1 MYAARHPGP
10 STRGRAAGRLRIAP
24 QGACSCPAK
33 KALNAGNIKSQ
44 ESAVPAS
51 SSQSWIMRPDS
62 VHRATQRLAL
72 PGNDAQPSAKTAA
85 AMSAAAMSAGE
96 AACTAMSADEAGLTA
111 GPMGDEGGP
120 AASTVGNYWPMAIVP
135 AVVMVVHPMIVPVA
149 IVASFMVAIAAHK
162 PERVQVAVVT
172 VIGVAVVAVAVR
184 VIGPGPCTSRQGDT
198 DAKHQAWSKQKLPA
212 LRDTHDNLTITRV
225 QHSLRGDAI
234 ATGKW

>member
-1 MYAARHPGP
+1 MTP
-10 STRGRAAGRLRIAP
+10 SHERDRVACPIRIA
-24 QGACSCPAK
+24 
-33 KALNAGNIKSQ
+33 
-44 ESAVPAS
+44 
-51 SSQSWIMRPDS
+51 
-62 VHRATQRLAL
+62 
-72 PGNDAQPSAKTAA
+72 GNDAQPSAKTAA

-96 AACTAMSADEAGLTA
+96 AGLTA

-120 AASTVGNYWPMAIVP
+120 AASTVGNYCPMAIVP
-135 AVVMVVHPMIVPVA
+135 AVVMAIVPAVIMVVHPMIVPVVA

-162 PERVQVAVVT
+162 PERVQVAVVI